1 MSESPLAAGERV
13 TLARAGTSLFNS
25 PEGEAR
31 YYAAYDK
38 VLALWDVPYECLRV
52 ATQFG
57 ATHVIASGPKAGPPL
72 VLLHAIAISSTMWYP
87 NIAELSRDFRT
98 FAVDVMGDAG
108 KSISSH
114 RLKNRCEHAQWLLDV
129 FNQLHIEQADVAGL
143 SYGGFLTLNF
153 ALQAPDRV
161 KRIVLLAP
169 AGCFVRFRLAF
180 WLRMASGIFLP
191 PRAAFKK
198 LIPWISARKD
208 AAENPVF
215 EQMLVNWL
223 FGKAHFGVWPRVFTD
238 EELRRVGVPTL
249 LLIGDREV
257 IYDPRVAIGR
267 ATRLIPRIE
276 AAIIPNASHFLTFD
290 QSEAVDA
297 RVLSFL
303 KQ

>member
-1 MSESPLAAGERV
+1 M
-13 TLARAGTSLFNS
+13 TLARASTALFKS
-25 PEGEAR
+25 PEGEAT
-31 YYAAYDK
+31 YHAAYDK

-57 ATHVIASGPKAGPPL
+57 TTHVIASGPTAAPPL
-72 VLLHAIAISSTMWYP
+72 VLLHGIAISSTMWYP
-87 NIAELSRDFRT
+87 NIADLSRDFRT

-108 KSISSH
+108 KSVPSH
-114 RLKNRCEHAQWLLDV
+114 RPKNRAEHAQWLVDV
-129 FNQLHIEQADVAGL
+129 FNELHIEQADVAGL

-180 WLRMASGIFLP
+180 WLRMASGMFLS
-191 PRAAFKK
+191 PRAAFKSM
-198 LIPWISARKD
+198 IPWISARKD
-208 AAENPVF
+208 AAESLVF

-223 FGKAHFGVWPRVFTD
+223 FGRAQWGVWPRVFTD
-238 EELRRVGVPTL
+238 KELRSVSVPTL

-276 AAIIPNASHFLTFD
+276 VAIIPNASHFLTFD
-290 QSEAVDA
+290 QSESVDA
-297 RVLSFL
+297 RVLDFL

>member
-1 MSESPLAAGERV
+1 M
-13 TLARAGTSLFNS
+13 TLARASTAIFKSL
-25 PEGEAR
+25 EGEAR

-57 ATHVIASGPKAGPPL
+57 TTHVIASGPRAAPPL
-72 VLLHAIAISSTMWYP
+72 ILLHAIAISSTMWYP
-87 NIAELSRDFRT
+87 NIADLSRDFRT
-98 FAVDVMGDAG
+98 YAVDVMGDAG
-108 KSISSH
+108 KSVPS
-114 RLKNRCEHAQWLLDV
+114 RRPKNRSEHAQWLLDL
-129 FNQLHIEQADVAGL
+129 FKELHVEQADVAGL

-180 WLRMASGIFLP
+180 WLRMASGMFLP
-191 PRAAFKK
+191 PRAAFKS
-198 LIPWISARKD
+198 LIPWISARED
-208 AAENPVF
+208 AAESPVF

-223 FGKAHFGVWPRVFTD
+223 FGRPQWGVWPRVFTD
-238 EELRRVGVPTL
+238 EELRRVRVPTL

-257 IYDPRVAIGR
+257 IYDPQVAIGR

-290 QSEAVDA
+290 QSESVDA
-297 RVLSFL
+297 RVLAFL

>member
-1 MSESPLAAGERV
+1 M
-13 TLARAGTSLFNS
+13 ARASTALFKS
-25 PEGEAR
+25 PEGEAT
-31 YYAAYDK
+31 YHAAYDK

-57 ATHVIASGPKAGPPL
+57 TTHVIASGLTAAPPL
-72 VLLHAIAISSTMWYP
+72 VLLHGIAISSTMWYP
-87 NIAELSRDFRT
+87 NIADLSRDFRT

-108 KSISSH
+108 KSVPSH
-114 RLKNRCEHAQWLLDV
+114 RPKNRAEHAQWLVDV
-129 FNQLHIEQADVAGL
+129 FNELHIEQADVAGL

-180 WLRMASGIFLP
+180 WFRMASGMFLS
-191 PRAAFKK
+191 PRAAFKS

-208 AAENPVF
+208 AAESLVF

-223 FGKAHFGVWPRVFTD
+223 FGRAQWGVWPRVFTD
-238 EELRRVGVPTL
+238 KELRSVSVPTL

-276 AAIIPNASHFLTFD
+276 VAIIPNASHFLTFD
-290 QSEAVDA
+290 QSESVDA
-297 RVLSFL
+297 RVLDFL

>member
-1 MSESPLAAGERV
+1 M
-13 TLARAGTSLFNS
+13 ARASTALFKSL
-25 PEGEAR
+25 EGEAR

-57 ATHVIASGPKAGPPL
+57 TTHVIASGPKAAPPL
-72 VLLHAIAISSTMWYP
+72 ILLHAIAISSTMWYP

-98 FAVDVMGDAG
+98 FAIDVMGDAG
-108 KSISSH
+108 KSVPSH
-114 RLKNRCEHAQWLLDV
+114 RPKNRYEHAQWLLDV
-129 FNQLHIEQADVAGL
+129 FNELHIEQADLAGL

-180 WLRMASGIFLP
+180 WLRMASGMFLP
-191 PRAAFKK
+191 PRAAFKR

-208 AAENPVF
+208 AAESPVF

-223 FGKAHFGVWPRVFTD
+223 FGRAQWGVWPRVFTD
-238 EELRRVGVPTL
+238 EELRSVSVPTL

-267 ATRLIPRIE
+267 ATRLIRRIE

-290 QSEAVDA
+290 QSESVDA

>member
-1 MSESPLAAGERV
+1 M
-13 TLARAGTSLFNS
+13 TLARASTALFKS
-25 PEGEAR
+25 PEGEAT
-31 YYAAYDK
+31 YHAAYDK

-57 ATHVIASGPKAGPPL
+57 TTHVIASGPTAAPPL

-87 NIAELSRDFRT
+87 NIADLSRDFRT

-108 KSISSH
+108 KSVPSH
-114 RLKNRCEHAQWLLDV
+114 RPKNRAEHAQWLLDV
-129 FNQLHIEQADVAGL
+129 FNELHIEQADVAGL

-169 AGCFVRFRLAF
+169 AGRFVRFRLAF
-180 WLRMASGIFLP
+180 WLRMASGMFLS
-191 PRAAFKK
+191 PRAAFKSM
-198 LIPWISARKD
+198 IPWISARKD
-208 AAENPVF
+208 AAESLVF

-223 FGKAHFGVWPRVFTD
+223 FGRAQWGVWPRVFTD
-238 EELRRVGVPTL
+238 KELRSVSVPTL

-276 AAIIPNASHFLTFD
+276 VAIIPNASHFLTFD
-290 QSEAVDA
+290 QSESVDA
-297 RVLSFL
+297 RVLDFL

>member
-1 MSESPLAAGERV
+1 M
-13 TLARAGTSLFNS
+13 TLTRARTSLFKS
-25 PEGEAR
+25 AEGEAK
-31 YYAAYDK
+31 YHAAYNK
-38 VLALWDVPYECLRV
+38 VLALWGVPYESQHL
-52 ATQFG
+52 ATRFG
-57 ATHVIASGPKAGPPL
+57 ATHVLASGPRAAPPL
-72 VLLHAIAISSTMWYP
+72 VLLHAMAISSTMWYP

-108 KSISSH
+108 KSVPSH
-114 RLKNRCEHAQWLLDV
+114 RPKNRCEYARWLLDV
-129 FNQLHIEQADVAGL
+129 FNELHIEQADVAGL

-180 WLRMASGIFLP
+180 WLRMACGMFLP
-191 PRAAFKK
+191 PRAAFKS

-208 AAENPVF
+208 AAESPMF
-215 EQMLVNWL
+215 EQLLVHWL
-223 FGKAHFGVWPRVFTD
+223 FGKAHLNVWPRVFRD
-238 EELRRVGVPTL
+238 AELRRLSVPTL

-290 QSEAVDA
+290 QSDSVDA

>member
-1 MSESPLAAGERV
+1 M
-13 TLARAGTSLFNS
+13 TLARASTAIFKSL
-25 PEGEAR
+25 EGEAR

-57 ATHVIASGPKAGPPL
+57 TTHVIASGPRAAPPL
-72 VLLHAIAISSTMWYP
+72 ILLHAIAISSTMWYP

-108 KSISSH
+108 KSVPSH
-114 RLKNRCEHAQWLLDV
+114 RPKNRREYARWLLDV
-129 FNQLHIEQADVAGL
+129 FNELQIERADVAGL
-143 SYGGFLTLNF
+143 SYGGFLTLNL

-169 AGCFVRFRLAF
+169 AGCFVNFRLAF
-180 WLRMASGIFLP
+180 GLRMVFGMLLP
-191 PRAAFKK
+191 PRTALRK
-198 LIPWISARKD
+198 LIPWICARKD
-208 AAENPVF
+208 AAESPLF
-215 EQMLVNWL
+215 EQMLANWL
-223 FGKAHFGVWPRVFTD
+223 FGRAHLGVWPRVFTD
-238 EELRRVGVPTL
+238 EELRSVSVPTL
-249 LLIGDREV
+249 LLIGDGEI

-276 AAIIPNASHFLTFD
+276 AEIIPNASHFLTFD
-290 QSEAVDA
+290 QSASVDA
-297 RVLSFL
+297 RVARFL

>member
-1 MSESPLAAGERV
+1 M
-13 TLARAGTSLFNS
+13 ARASTALFKS
-25 PEGEAR
+25 PEGEAT
-31 YYAAYDK
+31 YHAAYDK

-57 ATHVIASGPKAGPPL
+57 TTHVIASGPTAAPPL
-72 VLLHAIAISSTMWYP
+72 VLLHGIAISSTMWYP
-87 NIAELSRDFRT
+87 NIADLSRDFRT

-108 KSISSH
+108 KSVPSH
-114 RLKNRCEHAQWLLDV
+114 RPKNRAEHAQWLVDV
-129 FNQLHIEQADVAGL
+129 FNELHIEQADVAGL

-180 WLRMASGIFLP
+180 WFRMASGMFLS
-191 PRAAFKK
+191 PRAAFKS

-208 AAENPVF
+208 AAESLVF

-223 FGKAHFGVWPRVFTD
+223 FGRAQWGVWPRVFTD
-238 EELRRVGVPTL
+238 KELRSVSVPTL

-276 AAIIPNASHFLTFD
+276 VAIIPNASHFLTFD
-290 QSEAVDA
+290 QSESVDA
-297 RVLSFL
+297 RVLDFL

>member
-1 MSESPLAAGERV
+1 M
-13 TLARAGTSLFNS
+13 TLARASTALFKS
-25 PEGEAR
+25 PEGEAT
-31 YYAAYDK
+31 YHAAYDK

-57 ATHVIASGPKAGPPL
+57 TTHVIASGPTAAPPL
-72 VLLHAIAISSTMWYP
+72 VLLHGIAISSTMWYP
-87 NIAELSRDFRT
+87 NIADLSRDFRT

-108 KSISSH
+108 KSVPSH
-114 RLKNRCEHAQWLLDV
+114 RPKNRAEHAQWLVDV
-129 FNQLHIEQADVAGL
+129 FNELHIEQADVAGL

-180 WLRMASGIFLP
+180 WFRMASGMFLS
-191 PRAAFKK
+191 PRAAFKSM
-198 LIPWISARKD
+198 IPWISARRD
-208 AAENPVF
+208 AAESLVF

-223 FGKAHFGVWPRVFTD
+223 FGRAQWGVWPRVFTD
-238 EELRRVGVPTL
+238 KELRSVSVPTL

-276 AAIIPNASHFLTFD
+276 VAIIPNASHFLTFD
-290 QSEAVDA
+290 QSESVDA
-297 RVLSFL
+297 RVLDFL

>member
-1 MSESPLAAGERV
+1 M
-13 TLARAGTSLFNS
+13 ARASTALFKS
-25 PEGEAR
+25 PEGEAT
-31 YYAAYDK
+31 YHAAYDK

-57 ATHVIASGPKAGPPL
+57 TTHVIASGPTAAPPL
-72 VLLHAIAISSTMWYP
+72 VLLHGIAISSTMWYP
-87 NIAELSRDFRT
+87 NIADLSRDFRT

-108 KSISSH
+108 KSVPSH
-114 RLKNRCEHAQWLLDV
+114 RPKNRAEHAQWLVDV
-129 FNQLHIEQADVAGL
+129 FNELHIEQADVAGL

-180 WLRMASGIFLP
+180 WFRMASGMFLS
-191 PRAAFKK
+191 PRAAFKSM
-198 LIPWISARKD
+198 IPWISARRD
-208 AAENPVF
+208 AAESLVF

-223 FGKAHFGVWPRVFTD
+223 FGRAQWGVWPRVFTD
-238 EELRRVGVPTL
+238 KELRSVSVPTL

-276 AAIIPNASHFLTFD
+276 VAIIPNASHFLTFD
-290 QSEAVDA
+290 QSESVDA
-297 RVLSFL
+297 RVLDFL

>member
-1 MSESPLAAGERV
+1 M
-13 TLARAGTSLFNS
+13 TLAKASTSLFKS
-25 PEGEAR
+25 TEGQAR

-38 VLALWDVPYECLRV
+38 ALALWEVPYECLRV
-52 ATQFG
+52 ATRFG
-57 ATHVIASGPKAGPPL
+57 ATHVIASGPRAAPPL
-72 VLLHAIAISSTMWYP
+72 ILLHGIAISSTMWYP

-98 FAVDVMGDAG
+98 FAVDVIGDAG
-108 KSISSH
+108 KSVPSH
-114 RLKNRCEHAQWLLDV
+114 RLKNRGEYARWLLDV
-129 FNQLHIEQADVAGL
+129 FNELGIEQADVAGL

-161 KRIVLLAP
+161 RRIVLLAP

-180 WLRMASGIFLP
+180 WLRMASGMFIP
-191 PRAAFKK
+191 PRAAFKS

-208 AAENPVF
+208 AAESPVF
-215 EQMLVNWL
+215 EQMLVHWL
-223 FGKAHFGVWPRVFTD
+223 FGSAHLNVWPRVFTD
-238 EELRRVGVPTL
+238 EELRRLSVPTL

-276 AAIIPNASHFLTFD
+276 AAIIPDASHFLTFD
-290 QSEAVDA
+290 QSESVDA
-297 RVLSFL
+297 GLLSFL

>member
-1 MSESPLAAGERV
+1 M
-13 TLARAGTSLFNS
+13 ARASTALFKS
-25 PEGEAR
+25 PEGEAT
-31 YYAAYDK
+31 YHAAYDK

-57 ATHVIASGPKAGPPL
+57 TTHVIASGPTAAPPL
-72 VLLHAIAISSTMWYP
+72 VLLHGIAISSTMWYP
-87 NIAELSRDFRT
+87 NIADLSGDFGT

-108 KSISSH
+108 KSVPSH
-114 RLKNRCEHAQWLLDV
+114 RPKNRAEHAQWLVDV
-129 FNQLHIEQADVAGL
+129 FNELHIEQADVAGL

-180 WLRMASGIFLP
+180 WFRMASGMFLS
-191 PRAAFKK
+191 PRAAFKS

-208 AAENPVF
+208 AAESLVF

-223 FGKAHFGVWPRVFTD
+223 FGRAQWGVWPRVFTD
-238 EELRRVGVPTL
+238 KELRSVSVPTL

-276 AAIIPNASHFLTFD
+276 VAIIPNASHFLTFD
-290 QSEAVDA
+290 QSESVDA
-297 RVLSFL
+297 RVLDFL

>member
-1 MSESPLAAGERV
+1 M
-13 TLARAGTSLFNS
+13 TLARASTALFKS
-25 PEGEAR
+25 PEGEAT
-31 YYAAYDK
+31 YHAAYDK

-57 ATHVIASGPKAGPPL
+57 TTHVIASGPTAAPPL
-72 VLLHAIAISSTMWYP
+72 VLLHGIAISSTMWYP
-87 NIAELSRDFRT
+87 NIADLSRDFRT

-108 KSISSH
+108 KSVPSH
-114 RLKNRCEHAQWLLDV
+114 RPKNRAEHAQWLVDV
-129 FNQLHIEQADVAGL
+129 FNELHIEQADVAGL

-180 WLRMASGIFLP
+180 WLRMASGMFLS
-191 PRAAFKK
+191 PRAAFKSM
-198 LIPWISARKD
+198 IPWISARRD
-208 AAENPVF
+208 AAESLVF

-223 FGKAHFGVWPRVFTD
+223 FGRAQWGVWPRVFTD
-238 EELRRVGVPTL
+238 KELRSVSVPTL

-276 AAIIPNASHFLTFD
+276 VAIIPNASHFLTFD
-290 QSEAVDA
+290 QSESVDA
-297 RVLSFL
+297 RVLDFL

>member
-1 MSESPLAAGERV
+1 
-13 TLARAGTSLFNS
+13 
-25 PEGEAR
+25 
-31 YYAAYDK
+31 
-38 VLALWDVPYECLRV
+38 
-52 ATQFG
+52 
-57 ATHVIASGPKAGPPL
+57 
-72 VLLHAIAISSTMWYP
+72 MWYP
-87 NIAELSRDFRT
+87 NIADLSRDFRT

-108 KSISSH
+108 KSVPSH
-114 RLKNRCEHAQWLLDV
+114 RPKNRAEHAQWLVDV
-129 FNQLHIEQADVAGL
+129 FNELHIEQADVAGL

-180 WLRMASGIFLP
+180 WFRMASGMFLS
-191 PRAAFKK
+191 PRAAFKS

-208 AAENPVF
+208 AAESLVF

-223 FGKAHFGVWPRVFTD
+223 FGRAQWGVWPRVFTD
-238 EELRRVGVPTL
+238 KELRSVSVPTL

-276 AAIIPNASHFLTFD
+276 VAIIPNASHFLTFD
-290 QSEAVDA
+290 QSESVDA
-297 RVLSFL
+297 RVLDFL

>member
-1 MSESPLAAGERV
+1 M
-13 TLARAGTSLFNS
+13 TLARASTSLFKS

-31 YYAAYDK
+31 YYAAYDRA
-38 VLALWDVPYECLRV
+38 LALWDVPYECLLV
-52 ATQFG
+52 ATHFG
-57 ATHVIASGPKAGPPL
+57 PTHVVASGPRAAPPL
-72 VLLHAIAISSTMWYP
+72 ILLHAMAISSTMWYP

-108 KSISSH
+108 KSVPTI
-114 RLKNRCEHAQWLLDV
+114 RPKNRCEYARWLLDV
-129 FNQLHIEQADVAGL
+129 CNELHVEQADVAGL

-161 KRIVLLAP
+161 NRIVLLAP

-180 WLRMASGIFLP
+180 WLRMASVMFLP
-191 PRAAFKK
+191 PRAAFKS
-198 LIPWISARKD
+198 LIPRISARKD
-208 AAENPVF
+208 AAESPVF
-215 EQMLVNWL
+215 EQMFVNLL
-223 FGKAHFGVWPRVFTD
+223 FGRAHLGVWPRVFTD
-238 EELRRVGVPTL
+238 EELRRLSVPTL

-257 IYDPRVAIGR
+257 IYDPQAAIRR

-276 AAIIPNASHFLTFD
+276 AEIIPNANHFLTFD
-290 QSEAVDA
+290 QSVSVDA

>member
-1 MSESPLAAGERV
+1 
-13 TLARAGTSLFNS
+13 LARASTALFKS
-25 PEGEAR
+25 PEGEAT
-31 YYAAYDK
+31 YHAAYDK

-57 ATHVIASGPKAGPPL
+57 TTHVIASGPTAAPPL
-72 VLLHAIAISSTMWYP
+72 VLLHGIAISSTMWYP
-87 NIAELSRDFRT
+87 NIADLSRDFRT

-108 KSISSH
+108 KSVPSH
-114 RLKNRCEHAQWLLDV
+114 RPKNRAEHAQWLVDV
-129 FNQLHIEQADVAGL
+129 FNELHIEQADVAGL

-180 WLRMASGIFLP
+180 WFRMASGMFLS
-191 PRAAFKK
+191 PRAAFKS

-208 AAENPVF
+208 AAESLVF

-223 FGKAHFGVWPRVFTD
+223 FGRAQWGVWPRVFAD
-238 EELRRVGVPTL
+238 KELRSVSVPTL

-276 AAIIPNASHFLTFD
+276 VAIIPNASHFLTFD
-290 QSEAVDA
+290 QSESVDA
-297 RVLSFL
+297 RVLDFL

>member
-1 MSESPLAAGERV
+1 M
-13 TLARAGTSLFNS
+13 ARASTALFKS
-25 PEGEAR
+25 PEGEAT
-31 YYAAYDK
+31 YHAAYDK

-57 ATHVIASGPKAGPPL
+57 TTHVIASGPTAAPPL
-72 VLLHAIAISSTMWYP
+72 VLLHGIAISSTMWYP
-87 NIAELSRDFRT
+87 NIADLSRDFRT

-108 KSISSH
+108 KSVPSH
-114 RLKNRCEHAQWLLDV
+114 RPKNRAEHAQWLVDV
-129 FNQLHIEQADVAGL
+129 FNELHIEQADVAGL

-153 ALQAPDRV
+153 ALQARDRV

-180 WLRMASGIFLP
+180 WFRMASGMFLS
-191 PRAAFKK
+191 PRAAFKS

-208 AAENPVF
+208 AAESLVF

-223 FGKAHFGVWPRVFTD
+223 FGRAQWGVWPRVFTD
-238 EELRRVGVPTL
+238 KELRSVSVPTL

-276 AAIIPNASHFLTFD
+276 VAIIPNASHFLTFD
-290 QSEAVDA
+290 QSESVDA
-297 RVLSFL
+297 RVLDFL